1 MLAELNTDKHSP
13 GREGSALVFWRD
25 AHLLI
30 ALFIVLVIIYLL
42 TFSGEFHSI
51 DELAIYAGTESLA
64 QIRRFVTPQL
74 TFAPF
79 HNPVGA
85 FEPGQSLAALP
96 LYMLA
101 QQFMHVNNIHA
112 LSLLNVFVT
121 ALTGATVFVLLRRI
135 RYSATVACMVAL
147 CYGLATT
154 AWPYARYFLRE
165 PLTGLMCVI
174 ATLCLIVW
182 RQSGR
187 HWYLAGCFL
196 ALACGIIVKVSA
208 AIVVPVFLI
217 VVVLSV
223 PSRRGRLWIMLGS
236 AGLLTV
242 GVGMYVWR
250 FGGLPPIARYTTG
263 YPWVDFVVRS
273 YGQIFSP
280 AKGLVFYSPV
290 LLVGLPGW
298 LELWRRQRAVVLL
311 IIGVMLATLYVYGN
325 NVVWYGGWTWGP
337 RFVVPLLP
345 LLVIPLA
352 GVLSNRHRAVRILVH
367 IGAAFS
373 MLLQLA
379 VATSVWEPAAEQ
391 INVALDPGVR
401 WYDPRLWSH
410 SPALFQVTHWHPE
423 WLNLLW
429 WHTMSDGSLTRDPF
443 LAAALA
449 LLLIVALV
457 ALVWSLTT
465 RRLCWR
471 TFAILT
477 AVGLALVVVGCGLLL
492 GRGYYATRDYPGL
505 TIAEAREIAALVSS
519 PSNPPF
525 TLVSVSNEFH
535 IYYWLGLLKGHFVHY
550 WYSPAAVEGFEPVL
564 TSPLPSQHLWLVV
577 DRVHLQPDHSGYDME
592 FWLNRHAYQMR
603 GEWVGGFEVFQY
615 LLPVGSLST
624 WPTSYTW
631 TNGIALVSFGQ
642 QTDQVLVGEALRFE
656 FEFQRVGPISEN
668 YSWFVHL
675 VRADGHVILGRD
687 GQPQF
692 GGAPTALWSENE
704 RVLDRRALVIP
715 PDASP
720 GLYTIYAGFVSPTT
734 GRVPVH
740 SPDGGA
746 LIDHV
751 ELGTLEVLPVP

>member
-1 MLAELNTDKHSP
+1 MLIGLNTGKRSP
-13 GREGSALVFWRD
+13 DREGIALVSWRD
-25 AHLLI
+25 AHLSV

-51 DELAIYAGTESLA
+51 DELAMYAGAESLT
-64 QIRRFVTPQL
+64 QIHRFVTPQL

-79 HNPVGA
+79 HNLVGA
-85 FEPGQSLAALP
+85 IEPGQSLAALP
-96 LYMLA
+96 LYVLA
-101 QQFMHVNNIHA
+101 QQFIRVNNIHA
-112 LSLLNVFVT
+112 VSLLNVFVT
-121 ALTGATVFVLLRRI
+121 ALTGATVFILLRRI
-135 RYSATVACMVAL
+135 RYSAAVACVVAL

-196 ALACGIIVKVSA
+196 ALACGIAVKVSA

-217 VVVLSV
+217 IVVLSV

-236 AGLLTV
+236 AGLLAV

-250 FGGLPPIARYTTG
+250 FGGLPPIASYTIRY
-263 YPWVDFVVRS
+263 PLVDFVVRS

-280 AKGLVFYSPV
+280 AKGIAFYSPV

-298 LELWRRQRAVVLL
+298 FELWRRQRAVVLL
-311 IIGVMLATLYVYGN
+311 IIGVILATLYVYGK
-325 NVVWYGGWTWGP
+325 NVTWYAGWTWGP
-337 RFVVPLLP
+337 RFMVPLLP

-352 GVLSNRHRAVRILVH
+352 GVLSNRCLAVRMLVPA
-367 IGAAFS
+367 GAAFS

-379 VATSVWEPAAEQ
+379 VATSAWEPAVRQ
-391 INVALDPGVR
+391 MDVAFDPDVR
-401 WYDPRLWSH
+401 WYDLRLWSH
-410 SPALFQVTHWHPE
+410 SPALFQVTHWRPE

-429 WHTMSDGSLTRDPF
+429 WHTMSDGSLARDPF

-449 LLLIVALV
+449 LLLVVALV
-457 ALVWSLTT
+457 ALIWSLTT

-471 TFAILT
+471 TFAVST
-477 AVGLALVVVGCGLLL
+477 AVGFMLVVVGCGVLL

-519 PSNPPF
+519 PSDSPF

-564 TSPLPSQHLWLVV
+564 TPPLPSKHLWFVM
-577 DRVHLQPDHSGYDME
+577 DRVHLQPDHSGHDME

-603 GEWVGGFEVFQY
+603 GEWVGGFEAFQY
-615 LLPVGSLST
+615 LLTVGPLPTRPV
-624 WPTSYTW
+624 SYTW

-642 QTDQVLVGEALRFE
+642 QMDQVLVGEALRFE
-656 FEFQRVGPISEN
+656 FEFQRFGPISEN

-675 VRADGHVILGRD
+675 VRADGQVILGRD
-687 GQPQF
+687 GQPQY
-692 GGAPTALWSENE
+692 GGAPTALWRENE
-704 RVLDRRALVIP
+704 RVLDRCALMIP

-734 GRVPVH
+734 GRVPVR

-746 LIDHV
+746 LTDHV